1 MQILGLVRKSG
12 HSHRTHLFGFLV
24 QTLFSEASIMSFRNL
39 IEGRCEWISCKVRS
53 FWIAGIAAVGF
64 SILAVLVGVGYVG
77 TDSSDEPEFLGRFR
91 GGTLLIAGGG
101 EMPPIVNRRFWEL
114 AGGQNGR
121 LVIIPAYEAS
131 REDSKRLKDEWR
143 GWRFASM
150 RVLQACSREKANDP
164 SFAEPL
170 RNATAVWFSGGDQS
184 WLGNL
189 YADTETETRL
199 QEILDRGGIIGG
211 TSAGAAIM
219 TKVMIEE
226 GKTVPKLCRGMDL
239 LKDSVVDQ
247 HFFHRNRMQRMAK
260 TLTIE
265 PTLIGFGVDEGTAL
279 FVQVSSGRIGVLG
292 KSYVMACIP
301 ENDSETLRLEVL
313 KAGTVIDMEGLRGLK
328 VIEIDEIEPT

>member
-24 QTLFSEASIMSFRNL
+24 PTLFSEASIMSIRNL
-39 IEGRCEWISCKVRS
+39 IEGRFTWSFCKFRP
-53 FWIAGIAAVGF
+53 FWIAGFAAVSL
-64 SILAVLVGVGYVG
+64 SILAVSAGIWYIGAEP
-77 TDSSDEPEFLGRFR
+77 SDEPEFLGRFR

-101 EMPPIVNRRFWEL
+101 EMPPIVNKRFWEL

-121 LVIIPAYEAS
+121 LVIIPAYEAT

-150 RVLQACSREKANDP
+150 RVLQAGSREKANDP
-164 SFAEPL
+164 CFAEPL

-199 QEILDRGGIIGG
+199 QELLDRGGIIGG

-226 GKTVPKLCRGMDL
+226 GKTVPKLCRGLDL

-247 HFFHRNRMQRMAK
+247 HFFYRNRMQRMAK
-260 TLTIE
+260 TLKIE

-279 FVQVSSGRIGVLG
+279 VVQVPSGRIGVLG

-301 ENDSETLRLEVL
+301 ENDSDTLRLEVL
-313 KAGTVIDMEGLRGLK
+313 KPGTVIDMDGLRGVK
-328 VIEIDEIEPT
+328 VIEFDEIEPT